1 MIKCPKSPLT
11 LWDILAVSLRWLTL
25 LLIALVGQTSLP
37 VRILLFSYGILN
49 LGLLIWF
56 AYYAYAHLARRLSIA
71 LDVLI
76 TAAILLLSGDQFFLY
91 GWVSILPLLNT
102 GLSLPLVGL
111 LLVVFLNLLW
121 HGYLCLIHSL
131 PPQLFLFSLLYSAS
145 YLLVG
150 SGLGYALIRL
160 RQRVPKN
167 AAAPS
172 LKTSSR
178 QEIENE
184 RRKALYRLISTLSAT
199 LDYQRVL
206 ETALDMSTQAL
217 LSNDGSENQLVSAVL
232 MVDHHNP
239 EKPGLRI
246 VSGRHFTP
254 ADLKIVFSTHSKIIQ
269 RAIESNQPTLH
280 YNPRRDPELSR
291 AIALR
296 PCQAVYLLP
305 LRKGLEVYGLLLY
318 AHPQADYFNAE
329 RCEILQIIANQ
340 AMVAIENALLYQQL
354 EEEKER
360 IVEIQ
365 EEARK
370 KLARDLHD
378 GPTQSVSALAMRVN
392 FARRLL
398 ERDPQ
403 ATAEELYKIEELA
416 RRTTK
421 EIRHMLFTLRPLV
434 LESHGLVA
442 ALQAMAGKMLETY
455 NQKVIVQA
463 DPATIQELEMNK
475 QSVIFAIAEEAVNN
489 ARKHAKADHIWVRL
503 NFAAQDILLL
513 EIADDGVGFDPTAI
527 NSGYE
532 QRGSLGMVNMRERTE
547 LVNGIF
553 RIDSKP
559 NQGTT
564 VRVWIPLNE
573 KAADRLRRGGAS

>member
-1 MIKCPKSPLT
+1 MNRSKPSLT
-11 LWDILAVSLRWLTL
+11 LWDICTVSLRWLTL
-25 LLIALVGQTSLP
+25 LSLALMDGLLLP
-37 VRILLFSYGILN
+37 IRLLLLLYGILN
-49 LGLLIWF
+49 LGFLLWF
-56 AYYAYAHLARRLSIA
+56 AYYSYAPLGRVLSVV
-71 LDVLI
+71 LDVSVTALI
-76 TAAILLLSGDQFFLY
+76 LWLSGDQLITV
-91 GWVSILPLLNT
+91 GWIIILPLLSS
-102 GLSLPLVGL
+102 GMSLPLYGLITVGIINFLWYGWL
-111 LLVVFLNLLW
+111 LITSMDIAATSFLAIAYSI
-121 HGYLCLIHSL
+121 GYF
-131 PPQLFLFSLLYSAS
+131 FL
-145 YLLVG
+145 G
-150 SGLGYALIRL
+150 SGLGFLLNRL
-160 RQRVPKN
+160 RHKSTQK
-167 AAAPS
+167 AAKPPTKA
-172 LKTSSR
+172 SSR
-178 QEIENE
+178 QEIEGE

-199 LDYQRVL
+199 LNYQRVL

-217 LSNDGSENQLVSAVL
+217 LSDDGSEAQLVSAVL
-232 MVDHHNP
+232 MVEDETP
-239 EKPGLRI
+239 EKGELR
-246 VSGRHFTP
+246 VVTARHFTP
-254 ADLKIVFSTHSKIIQ
+254 ADQRILFSTNSKIL
-269 RAIESNQPTLH
+269 RHAIESDQPTLH
-280 YNPRRDPELSR
+280 YQPMRDPELSR
-291 AIALR
+291 AVALR
-296 PCQAVYLLP
+296 SCQAVYLLP
-305 LRKGLEVYGLLLY
+305 LRKGLEVYGVLLY
-318 AHPQADYFNAE
+318 AHPKADYFNAE

-340 AMVAIENALLYQQL
+340 AMVAIQNALLYQQL

-398 ERDPQ
+398 ERDPR

-434 LESHGLVA
+434 LESQGLIA
-442 ALQAMAGKMLETY
+442 ALQAMAEKMQETY

-463 DPATIQELEMNK
+463 EPLTIQDLEMNK

-513 EIADDGVGFDPTAI
+513 EIVDDGVGFDPSALA
-527 NSGYE
+527 NNYE

-547 LVNGIF
+547 LVNGVF

-559 NQGTT
+559 DRGTT
-564 VRVWIPLNE
+564 VQVLIPLNE
-573 KAADRLRRGGAS
+573 EAADRLRKGIIP